1 MKTEFNSWNAARA
14 AKISFRTEPAT
25 PLGTNAAEYWAAE
38 LKDAP
43 EHQVPIGLLKPIVD
57 NCRKEES
64 QKAKIHVDASRVEEV
79 NFEYPIIVVVRAC
92 PDGEYTGLGR
102 VEMISI
108 VDGLHRTTKAIKM
121 NKKTI
126 NAKFLPIEL
135 LRLKFKNYE

>member
-57 NCRKEES
+57 NC
-64 QKAKIHVDASRVEEV
+64 KILVDASRVEEV